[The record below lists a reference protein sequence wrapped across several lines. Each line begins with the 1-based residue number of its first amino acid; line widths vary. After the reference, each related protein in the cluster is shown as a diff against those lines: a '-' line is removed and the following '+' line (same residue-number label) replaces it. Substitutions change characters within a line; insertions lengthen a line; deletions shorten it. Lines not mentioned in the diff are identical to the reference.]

1 MSEKK
6 GTISVHAQ
14 NIMPIIKK
22 WLYSDKDIFI
32 REMVSNGCDAISK
45 YKLLAS
51 RSEAEKEE
59 SYAVYIEVDKDNKL
73 MRFID
78 NGIGMTAEEVEK
90 YITQVAFSGAAEFIE
105 KYKDDKE
112 SGGIIGH
119 FGLGFYSAFMAAAKV
134 QIDTLSYREGAK
146 AVRWLSSDGME
157 YEMSDG
163 DRQTHGT
170 TITIYVNDDSLDFLE
185 PDRIREVLDK
195 YCAFMPTPI
204 MLNIIGATEEV
215 EVEDTEAEKAEAEA
229 ESRDDAP
236 KDAADDKEKKE
247 KPTKR
252 IKRLVGPK
260 QINDT
265 HPLWLKMPKDVTDEE
280 YKEFYHRVFHDY
292 DDPLFWIHLNADY
305 PFNLKGILYFP
316 KLKNEF
322 TANEGQIKL
331 FSGQVFVADNIKEVI
346 PEFLMLLKGVIDC
359 SDLPLNVSRS
369 FLQNDGYVQKMAA
382 YITRKVADRLVSE
395 YEGNREQ
402 YQNYWSDI
410 NPFVKYGCIKDKKFY
425 DRVKGALIF
434 KTVDGEFLTLEEYKA
449 KNPEKQEKTVYYC
462 NDAKAQA
469 QATELYKQQGITV
482 VLLDQ
487 LIDSNFISFIEYTE
501 SGMQFKRVDSDVSGL
516 TEDDAVINADWTSN
530 LEAMFRKATGDDKL
544 AVELKKLKGD
554 AMPAMV
560 MVEEQSRR
568 FTEMSKRWGGGFA
581 FPEQKKLILNTGNA
595 LIQYLAGAEVNDRN
609 QLMARQVYDLAE
621 MGQAPLDGE
630 AMLAFV
636 KRSYELLALLAD
648 AGESKN

>member
-6 GTISVHAQ
+6 GTISIHAQ

-22 WLYSDKDIFI
+22 WLYSDKDIFV
-32 REMVSNGCDAISK
+32 RELVSNGCDAIAK

-51 RSEAEKEE
+51 RGEVEAEDD
-59 SYAVYIEVDKDNKL
+59 YAVYIEVDKENKV

-78 NGIGMTAEEVEK
+78 NGVGMTADEVEK
-90 YITQVAFSGAAEFIE
+90 YITQVAFSGATEFIE
-105 KYKDDKE
+105 KYKGDKND
-112 SGGIIGH
+112 GDGIIGH
-119 FGLGFYSAFMAAAKV
+119 FGLGFYSAFMAVEKV
-134 QIDTLSYREGAK
+134 QIDTLSWQKDAQP
-146 AVRWLSSDGME
+146 VRWVSSDGME
-157 YEMSDG
+157 YDMSEG
-163 DRQTHGT
+163 DRTTRGS
-170 TITIYVNDDSLDFLE
+170 TITLYMNEDSLDFLE
-185 PDRIREVLDK
+185 PARIREVLDK
-195 YCAFMPTPI
+195 YCAFMPIPI
-204 MLNIIGATEEV
+204 YLNIIGQTEEV
-215 EVEDTEAEKAEAEA
+215 EVEDESAEPAEATEGDKAEAAEGDKA
-229 ESRDDAP
+229 ESKP
-236 KDAADDKEKKE
+236 K
-247 KPTKR
+247 KR
-252 IKRLVGPK
+252 VTRPVGPK

-265 HPLWLKMPKDVTDEE
+265 HPLWLKMPKDVTDDE
-280 YKEFYHRVFHDY
+280 YKAFYHKVFHDY
-292 DDPLFWIHLNADY
+292 DEPLFWIHLNADY

-395 YEGNREQ
+395 FENNREQ
-402 YQNYWSDI
+402 YQGYWSDI

-425 DRVKGALIF
+425 DRVKGAIIF
-434 KTVDGEFLTLEEYKA
+434 KTVDGEYLTLEEYKA
-449 KNPEKQEKTVYYC
+449 KNPEKTVYYC
-462 NDAKAQA
+462 NDAQAQA
-469 QATELYKQQGITV
+469 QAVELYKQQGITV

-487 LIDSNFISFIEYTE
+487 LIDGNFISFLEYTE

-516 TEDDAVINADWTSN
+516 TEDDAVIDANWTSH
-530 LEAMFRKATGDDKL
+530 LEELFRAATGNDKL
-544 AVELKKLKGD
+544 DVELKKLKSE

-581 FPEQKKLILNTGNA
+581 FPEQKKLVLNTGNA
-595 LIQYLAGAEVNDRN
+595 LVQYLATADVDEKSK
-609 QLMARQVYDLAE
+609 LMARQVYDLAE
-621 MGQAPLDGE
+621 MGQAPLDGD

-648 AGESKN
+648 ANGKKND

>member
-6 GTISVHAQ
+6 GTISIHAQ

-22 WLYSDKDIFI
+22 WLYSDKDIFV
-32 REMVSNGCDAISK
+32 RELVSNGCDAIAK

-51 RSEAEKEE
+51 RGEVEAEDD
-59 SYAVYIEVDKDNKL
+59 YAVYIEVDKENKV

-78 NGIGMTAEEVEK
+78 NGVGMTADEVEK
-90 YITQVAFSGAAEFIE
+90 YITQVAFSGATEFIE
-105 KYKDDKE
+105 KYKGDKND
-112 SGGIIGH
+112 GDGIIGH
-119 FGLGFYSAFMAAAKV
+119 FGLGFYSAFMAAEKV
-134 QIDTLSYREGAK
+134 QIDTLSWQKDAQP
-146 AVRWLSSDGME
+146 VRWVSSDGME
-157 YEMSDG
+157 YDMSEG
-163 DRQTHGT
+163 DRT
-170 TITIYVNDDSLDFLE
+170 TRGSTIMLYMNEDSLDFLE
-185 PDRIREVLDK
+185 PARIREVLDK
-195 YCAFMPTPI
+195 YCAFMPIPI
-204 MLNIIGATEEV
+204 YLNIIGQTEEV
-215 EVEDTEAEKAEAEA
+215 EVEDESAEPAEATEGDKAEAAEGDKA
-229 ESRDDAP
+229 ESKP
-236 KDAADDKEKKE
+236 K
-247 KPTKR
+247 KR
-252 IKRLVGPK
+252 VTRPVGPK

-265 HPLWLKMPKDVTDEE
+265 HPLWLKMPKDVTDDE
-280 YKEFYHRVFHDY
+280 YKAFYHKVFHDY
-292 DDPLFWIHLNADY
+292 DEPLFWIHLNADY

-395 YEGNREQ
+395 FENNREQ
-402 YQNYWSDI
+402 YQGYWSDI

-425 DRVKGALIF
+425 DRVKGAIIF
-434 KTVDGEFLTLEEYKA
+434 KTVDGEYLTLEEYKA

-462 NDAKAQA
+462 NDAQAQA
-469 QATELYKQQGITV
+469 QAVELYKQQGITV

-487 LIDSNFISFIEYTE
+487 LIDGNFISFLEYTE

-516 TEDDAVINADWTSN
+516 TEDDAVIDANWTSH
-530 LEAMFRKATGDDKL
+530 LEELFRAATGNDKL
-544 AVELKKLKGD
+544 DVELKKLKSE

-581 FPEQKKLILNTGNA
+581 FPEQKKLVLNTGNA
-595 LIQYLAGAEVNDRN
+595 LVQYLATADVDEKSK
-609 QLMARQVYDLAE
+609 LMARQVYDLAE
-621 MGQAPLDGE
+621 MGQSPLDGD

-648 AGESKN
+648 ANGKKND

>member
-1 MSEKK
+1 MNEKK
-6 GTISVHAQ
+6 GTISIHAQ

-22 WLYSDKDIFI
+22 WLYSDKDIFV
-32 REMVSNGCDAISK
+32 RELVSNGCDAIAK
-45 YKLLAS
+45 FKLLVS
-51 RSEAEKEE
+51 RGEATAAPDEN
-59 SYAVYIEVDKDNKL
+59 YAVYIEVDKENKTL
-73 MRFID
+73 RFID
-78 NGIGMTAEEVEK
+78 NGVGMTADEVEK
-90 YITQVAFSGAAEFIE
+90 YITQVAFSGATEFIE
-105 KYKDDKE
+105 KYQNDKE
-112 SGGIIGH
+112 GGNGIIGH
-119 FGLGFYSAFMAAAKV
+119 FGLGFYSAFMAAEKV
-134 QIDTLSYREGAK
+134 QIDTLSWQEGATP
-146 AVRWLSSDGME
+146 VRWVSSDGME
-157 YEMSDG
+157 YDMSEG
-163 DRQTHGT
+163 DRQTRGST
-170 TITIYVNDDSLDFLE
+170 MTLYLNEESLDFLE

-204 MLNIIGATEEV
+204 LLNIIGETEEV
-215 EVEDTEAEKAEAEA
+215 EVEEPEEEHKEGEA
-229 ESRDDAP
+229 
-236 KDAADDKEKKE
+236 DKPHEHKHE
-247 KPTKR
+247 TRP
-252 IKRLVGPK
+252 VGPR

-265 HPLWLKMPKDVTDEE
+265 HPLWLKMPKDVTDDE
-280 YKEFYHRVFHDY
+280 YKAFYHKVFHDY

-305 PFNLKGILYFP
+305 PFDLKGILYFP

-395 YEGNREQ
+395 FEKNRQQYEG
-402 YQNYWSDI
+402 YWSDI

-462 NDAKAQA
+462 NDAQAQA
-469 QATELYKQQGITV
+469 QAVELYKQQGITV

-487 LIDSNFISFIEYTE
+487 MIDSNFISFLEYTE

-516 TEDDAVINADWTSN
+516 TDDSAVIDANWTSH
-530 LEAMFRKATGDDKL
+530 LEELFRAATGNDKL
-544 AVELKKLKGD
+544 EVELKKLKGE
-554 AMPAMV
+554 AMPAMI

-568 FTEMSKRWGGGFA
+568 FTEMSKRWGGSFMM
-581 FPEQKKLILNTGNA
+581 PEQKKLVLNTGNA
-595 LIQYLAGAEVNDRN
+595 LVQYLAGAPVDERDK
-609 QLMARQVYDLAE
+609 LMARQVYDLAE
-621 MGQAPLDGE
+621 MGQAPLDGD

-636 KRSYELLALLAD
+636 KRSYELLAMLAD
-648 AGESKN
+648 VKSEKAE

>member
-1 MSEKK
+1 MNEKK
-6 GTISVHAQ
+6 GTISIHAQ

-22 WLYSDKDIFI
+22 WLYSDKDIFV
-32 REMVSNGCDAISK
+32 RELVSNGCDAIAK

-51 RSEAEKEE
+51 RGEAQADDN
-59 SYAVYIEVDKDNKL
+59 YAVYVEVDKENKIL
-73 MRFID
+73 RFMD
-78 NGIGMTAEEVEK
+78 NGVGMTADEVEK
-90 YITQVAFSGAAEFIE
+90 YITQVAFSGATEFIE
-105 KYKDDKE
+105 KYQGEKDGA
-112 SGGIIGH
+112 SGIIGH
-119 FGLGFYSAFMAAAKV
+119 FGLGFYSAFMAAEKV
-134 QIDTLSYREGAK
+134 EIDTLSWQEGAA
-146 AVRWLSSDGME
+146 AVRWVSEDGME
-157 YEMSDG
+157 YDMSEG
-163 DRQTHGT
+163 ERT
-170 TITIYVNDDSLDFLE
+170 TRGSTMTLHLNEDSVEFLE
-185 PDRIREVLDK
+185 PARIREVLDK

-204 MLNIIGATEEV
+204 MLNIIGETEQVRVDEPEEV
-215 EVEDTEAEKAEAEA
+215 KEGEE
-229 ESRDDAP
+229 P
-236 KDAADDKEKKE
+236 KYE
-247 KPTKR
+247 T
-252 IKRLVGPK
+252 RLVGPR

-265 HPLWLKMPKDVTDEE
+265 HPLWLKMPKDVTEDE
-280 YKEFYHRVFHDY
+280 YKAFYHRVFHDY

-395 YEGNREQ
+395 FENNREQ
-402 YQNYWSDI
+402 YQGYWSDI

-434 KTVDGEFLTLEEYKA
+434 KTVDGDFLTLEEYKQ

-462 NDAKAQA
+462 NDAQAQA
-469 QATELYKQQGITV
+469 QAVELYRQQGMTV

-487 LIDSNFISFIEYTE
+487 MIDSNFISFLEYTE

-516 TEDDAVINADWTSN
+516 TEDGAAIDANWTSH
-530 LEAMFRKATGDDKL
+530 LEELFRAATGNDKL
-544 AVELKKLKGD
+544 EVELKKLKGE

-568 FTEMSKRWGGGFA
+568 FAEMSKRWGGGFMM
-581 FPEQKKLILNTGNA
+581 PEQKKLVLNTGNA
-595 LIQYLAGAEVNDRN
+595 LIQYLAGADVDERSK
-609 QLMARQVYDLAE
+609 LMARQVYDLAE
-621 MGQAPLDGE
+621 MGQAPLDGD

-648 AGESKN
+648 ADK

>member
-6 GTISVHAQ
+6 GTISIHAQ

-22 WLYSDKDIFI
+22 WLYSDKDIFV
-32 REMVSNGCDAISK
+32 RELVSNGCDAIAK
-45 YKLLAS
+45 HKLLAS
-51 RSEAEKEE
+51 QGEVAADEN
-59 SYAVYIEVDKDNKL
+59 YAVYVEVDKENKL
-73 MRFID
+73 LRFID
-78 NGIGMTAEEVEK
+78 NGIGMTADEVEK
-90 YITQVAFSGAAEFIE
+90 YITQVAFSGATEFIE
-105 KYKDDKE
+105 KYKGDKDGE
-112 SGGIIGH
+112 SGIIGH
-119 FGLGFYSAFMAAAKV
+119 FGLGFYSAFMEAEKV
-134 QIDTLSYREGAK
+134 QIDTLSWQEGATP
-146 AVRWLSSDGME
+146 VRWVSSDGME
-157 YEMSDG
+157 YEMSEG
-163 DRQTHGT
+163 DRATRGST
-170 TITIYVNDDSLDFLE
+170 MTLYLNEDSLEFLE
-185 PDRIREVLDK
+185 PARIREVLDK

-204 MLNIIGATEEV
+204 MLNVLGETEEV
-215 EVEDTEAEKAEAEA
+215 EVEEPEEEHKEGE
-229 ESRDDAP
+229 E
-236 KDAADDKEKKE
+236 DKPHEHRHE
-247 KPTKR
+247 TRP
-252 IKRLVGPK
+252 VGPR

-265 HPLWLKMPKDVTDEE
+265 HPLWLKMPKDVTDDE
-280 YKEFYHRVFHDY
+280 YREFYHRVFHDY
-292 DDPLFWIHLNADY
+292 DEPLFWIHLNADY

-395 YEGNREQ
+395 YENNREQ
-402 YQNYWSDI
+402 YQGYWSDI

-434 KTVDGEFLTLEEYKA
+434 KTVDGEFLTLEEYKQ
-449 KNPEKQEKTVYYC
+449 KNPEKQDKTVYYC
-462 NDAKAQA
+462 NDAQAQA
-469 QATELYKQQGITV
+469 QAVELYRQQGITV

-487 LIDSNFISFIEYTE
+487 MIDSNFISFLEYTE

-516 TEDDAVINADWTSN
+516 TEDDAVIDASWTSH
-530 LEAMFRKATGDDKL
+530 LEELFRAATGNDKL
-544 AVELKKLKGD
+544 EIELKKLKGE

-560 MVEEQSRR
+560 MVDEQSRR

-581 FPEQKKLILNTGNA
+581 FPEQKKLVLNTGNA
-595 LIQYLAGAEVNDRN
+595 LVQYLAGAPVDERGK
-609 QLMARQVYDLAE
+609 LMARQVYDLAE
-621 MGQAPLDGE
+621 MGQAPLDGD

-636 KRSYELLALLAD
+636 KRSYELLAMLAD
-648 AGESKN
+648 AKA

>member
-6 GTISVHAQ
+6 GTISIHAQ

-22 WLYSDKDIFI
+22 WLYSDKDIFV
-32 REMVSNGCDAISK
+32 RELVSNGCDAIAK

-51 RSEAEKEE
+51 RGEVEAEDD
-59 SYAVYIEVDKDNKL
+59 YAVYIEVDKENKV

-78 NGIGMTAEEVEK
+78 NGVGMTADEVEK
-90 YITQVAFSGAAEFIE
+90 YITQVAFSGATEFIE
-105 KYKDDKE
+105 KYKGDKND
-112 SGGIIGH
+112 GDGIIGH
-119 FGLGFYSAFMAAAKV
+119 FGLGFYSAFMAAEKV
-134 QIDTLSYREGAK
+134 QIDTLSWQKDAQP
-146 AVRWLSSDGME
+146 VRWVSSDGME
-157 YEMSDG
+157 YDMSEG
-163 DRQTHGT
+163 DRTTRGS
-170 TITIYVNDDSLDFLE
+170 TITLYMNEDSLDFLE
-185 PDRIREVLDK
+185 PARIREVLDK
-195 YCAFMPTPI
+195 YCAFMPIPI
-204 MLNIIGATEEV
+204 YLNIIGQTEEV
-215 EVEDTEAEKAEAEA
+215 EVEDESAEPAEATEGDKAEAAEGDKA
-229 ESRDDAP
+229 ESKP
-236 KDAADDKEKKE
+236 K
-247 KPTKR
+247 KR
-252 IKRLVGPK
+252 VTRPVGPK

-265 HPLWLKMPKDVTDEE
+265 HPLWLKMPKDVTDDE
-280 YKEFYHRVFHDY
+280 YKAFYHKVFHDY
-292 DDPLFWIHLNADY
+292 DEPLFWIHLNADY

-395 YEGNREQ
+395 FENNREQ
-402 YQNYWSDI
+402 YQGYWSDI

-425 DRVKGALIF
+425 DRVKGAIIF
-434 KTVDGEFLTLEEYKA
+434 KTVDGEYLTLEEYKA

-462 NDAKAQA
+462 NDAQAQA
-469 QATELYKQQGITV
+469 QAVELYKQQGITV

-487 LIDSNFISFIEYTE
+487 LIDGNFISFLEYTE

-516 TEDDAVINADWTSN
+516 TEDDAVIDANWTSQ
-530 LEAMFRKATGDDKL
+530 LEELFRAATGNDKL
-544 AVELKKLKGD
+544 DVELKKLKSE

-581 FPEQKKLILNTGNA
+581 FPEQKKLVLNTGNA
-595 LIQYLAGAEVNDRN
+595 LVQYLATAGVDEKSK
-609 QLMARQVYDLAE
+609 LMARQVYDLAE
-621 MGQAPLDGE
+621 MGQAPLDGD

-648 AGESKN
+648 ANGKKND

>member
-1 MSEKK
+1 MNEKK
-6 GTISVHAQ
+6 GTISIHAQ

-22 WLYSDKDIFI
+22 WLYSDKDIFV
-32 REMVSNGCDAISK
+32 RELVSNGCDAIAK
-45 YKLLAS
+45 FKLLVS
-51 RSEAEKEE
+51 RGEATAAPDEN
-59 SYAVYIEVDKDNKL
+59 YAVYIEVDKENKTL
-73 MRFID
+73 RFID
-78 NGIGMTAEEVEK
+78 NGVGMTADEVEK
-90 YITQVAFSGAAEFIE
+90 YITQVAFSGATEFIE
-105 KYKDDKE
+105 KYQNDKE
-112 SGGIIGH
+112 GGNGIIGH
-119 FGLGFYSAFMAAAKV
+119 FGLGFYSAFMAAEKV
-134 QIDTLSYREGAK
+134 QIDTLSWQEGA
-146 AVRWLSSDGME
+146 APVRWVSSDGME
-157 YEMSDG
+157 YDMSEG
-163 DRQTHGT
+163 DRQTRGST
-170 TITIYVNDDSLDFLE
+170 MTLYLNEESLEFLE

-204 MLNIIGATEEV
+204 LLNIIGETEEV
-215 EVEDTEAEKAEAEA
+215 EVEEPEEEHKEGEA
-229 ESRDDAP
+229 
-236 KDAADDKEKKE
+236 DKPHEHKHE
-247 KPTKR
+247 TRP
-252 IKRLVGPK
+252 VGPR

-265 HPLWLKMPKDVTDEE
+265 HPLWLKMPKDVTDDE
-280 YKEFYHRVFHDY
+280 YKAFYHKVFHDY

-395 YEGNREQ
+395 FEKNRQQYEG
-402 YQNYWSDI
+402 YWSDI

-449 KNPEKQEKTVYYC
+449 KNPDKQEKTVYYC
-462 NDAKAQA
+462 NDAQAQA
-469 QATELYKQQGITV
+469 QAVELYKQQGITV

-487 LIDSNFISFIEYTE
+487 MIDSNFISFLEYTE

-516 TEDDAVINADWTSN
+516 TDDDAVIDANWTSH
-530 LEAMFRKATGDDKL
+530 LEELFRAATGNDKL
-544 AVELKKLKGD
+544 EVELKKLKGE
-554 AMPAMV
+554 AMPAMI

-568 FTEMSKRWGGGFA
+568 FTEMSKRWGGSFMM
-581 FPEQKKLILNTGNA
+581 PEQKKLVLNTGNA
-595 LIQYLAGAEVNDRN
+595 LVQYLAGAPVDERDK
-609 QLMARQVYDLAE
+609 LMARQVYDLAE
-621 MGQAPLDGE
+621 MGQAPLDGD

-636 KRSYELLALLAD
+636 KRSYELLAMLAD
-648 AGESKN
+648 VKSEKAE

>member
-6 GTISVHAQ
+6 GTISIHAQ

-22 WLYSDKDIFI
+22 WLYSDKDIFV
-32 REMVSNGCDAISK
+32 RELVSNGCDAIAK
-45 YKLLAS
+45 HKLLAS
-51 RSEAEKEE
+51 QGEVAADEN
-59 SYAVYIEVDKDNKL
+59 YAVYVEVDKENKL
-73 MRFID
+73 LRFID
-78 NGIGMTAEEVEK
+78 NGIGMTADEVEK
-90 YITQVAFSGAAEFIE
+90 YITQVAFSGATEFIE
-105 KYKDDKE
+105 KYKGDKDGE
-112 SGGIIGH
+112 NGIIGH
-119 FGLGFYSAFMAAAKV
+119 FGLGFYSAFMAAEKV
-134 QIDTLSYREGAK
+134 QIDTLSWQEGATP
-146 AVRWLSSDGME
+146 VRWVSSDGME
-157 YEMSDG
+157 YEMSEG
-163 DRQTHGT
+163 DRATRGST
-170 TITIYVNDDSLDFLE
+170 MTLYLNEDSLEFLE
-185 PDRIREVLDK
+185 PARIREVLDK

-204 MLNIIGATEEV
+204 MLNVLGETEEV
-215 EVEDTEAEKAEAEA
+215 EVEEPEEEHKEGKE
-229 ESRDDAP
+229 
-236 KDAADDKEKKE
+236 DKPHEHRHE
-247 KPTKR
+247 TRP
-252 IKRLVGPK
+252 VGPR

-265 HPLWLKMPKDVTDEE
+265 HPLWLKMPKDVTDDE
-280 YKEFYHRVFHDY
+280 YREFYHRVFHDY
-292 DDPLFWIHLNADY
+292 DEPLFWIHLNADY

-395 YEGNREQ
+395 YENNREQ
-402 YQNYWSDI
+402 YQGYWSDI

-434 KTVDGEFLTLEEYKA
+434 KTVDGEFLTLEEYKQ
-449 KNPEKQEKTVYYC
+449 KNPEKQDKTVYYC
-462 NDAKAQA
+462 NDAQAQA
-469 QATELYKQQGITV
+469 QAVELYRQQGITV

-487 LIDSNFISFIEYTE
+487 MIDSNFISFLEYTE

-516 TEDDAVINADWTSN
+516 TEDDAVIDASWTSH
-530 LEAMFRKATGDDKL
+530 LEELFRAATGNDKL
-544 AVELKKLKGD
+544 EIELKKLKGE

-560 MVEEQSRR
+560 MVDEQSRR

-581 FPEQKKLILNTGNA
+581 FPEQKKLVLNTGNA
-595 LIQYLAGAEVNDRN
+595 LVQYLAGAPVDERGK
-609 QLMARQVYDLAE
+609 LMARQVYDLAE
-621 MGQAPLDGE
+621 MGQAPLDGD

-636 KRSYELLALLAD
+636 KRSYELLAMLAD
-648 AGESKN
+648 AKA

>member
-6 GTISVHAQ
+6 GTISIHAQ

-22 WLYSDKDIFI
+22 WLYSDKDIFV
-32 REMVSNGCDAISK
+32 RELVSNGCDAIAK

-51 RSEAEKEE
+51 RGEVEAEDD
-59 SYAVYIEVDKDNKL
+59 YAVYIEVDKENKV

-78 NGIGMTAEEVEK
+78 NGVGMTADEVEK
-90 YITQVAFSGAAEFIE
+90 YITQVAFSGATEFIE
-105 KYKDDKE
+105 KYKGDKND
-112 SGGIIGH
+112 GDGIIGH
-119 FGLGFYSAFMAAAKV
+119 FGLGFYSAFMAAEKV
-134 QIDTLSYREGAK
+134 QIDTLSWQKDAQP
-146 AVRWLSSDGME
+146 VRWVSSDGME
-157 YEMSDG
+157 YDMSEG
-163 DRQTHGT
+163 DRTTRGS
-170 TITIYVNDDSLDFLE
+170 TITLYMNEDSLDFLE
-185 PDRIREVLDK
+185 PARIREVLDK
-195 YCAFMPTPI
+195 YCAFMPIPI
-204 MLNIIGATEEV
+204 YLNIIGQTEEV
-215 EVEDTEAEKAEAEA
+215 EVEDESAEPAEAIEGDKAEAAEGDKA
-229 ESRDDAP
+229 ESKP
-236 KDAADDKEKKE
+236 K
-247 KPTKR
+247 KR
-252 IKRLVGPK
+252 VTRPVGPK

-265 HPLWLKMPKDVTDEE
+265 HPLWLKMPKDVTDDE
-280 YKEFYHRVFHDY
+280 YKAFYHKVFHDY
-292 DDPLFWIHLNADY
+292 DEPLFWIHLNADY

-395 YEGNREQ
+395 FENNREQ
-402 YQNYWSDI
+402 YQGYWSDI

-425 DRVKGALIF
+425 DRVKGAIIF
-434 KTVDGEFLTLEEYKA
+434 KTVDGEYLTLEEYKA

-462 NDAKAQA
+462 NDAQAQA
-469 QATELYKQQGITV
+469 QAVELYKQQGITV

-487 LIDSNFISFIEYTE
+487 LIDGNFISFLEYTE

-516 TEDDAVINADWTSN
+516 TEDDAVIDANWTSH
-530 LEAMFRKATGDDKL
+530 LEELFRAATGNDKL
-544 AVELKKLKGD
+544 DVELKKLKSE

-581 FPEQKKLILNTGNA
+581 FPEQKKLVLNTGNA
-595 LIQYLAGAEVNDRN
+595 LVQYLATADVDEKSK
-609 QLMARQVYDLAE
+609 LMARQVYDLAE
-621 MGQAPLDGE
+621 MGQAPLDGD

-648 AGESKN
+648 ANGKKND

>member
-6 GTISVHAQ
+6 GTISIHAQ

-22 WLYSDKDIFI
+22 WLYSDKDIFV
-32 REMVSNGCDAISK
+32 RELVSNGCDAIAK

-51 RSEAEKEE
+51 RGEVEAEDD
-59 SYAVYIEVDKDNKL
+59 YAVYIEVDKENKV

-78 NGIGMTAEEVEK
+78 NGVGMTADEVEK
-90 YITQVAFSGAAEFIE
+90 YITQVAFSGATEFIE
-105 KYKDDKE
+105 KYKGDKND
-112 SGGIIGH
+112 GDGIIGH
-119 FGLGFYSAFMAAAKV
+119 FGLGFYSAFMAVEKV
-134 QIDTLSYREGAK
+134 QIDTLSWQKDAQP
-146 AVRWLSSDGME
+146 VRWVSSDGME
-157 YEMSDG
+157 YDMSEG
-163 DRQTHGT
+163 DRTTRGS
-170 TITIYVNDDSLDFLE
+170 TITLYMNEDSLDFLE
-185 PDRIREVLDK
+185 PARIREVLDK
-195 YCAFMPTPI
+195 YCAFMPIPI
-204 MLNIIGATEEV
+204 YLNIIGQTEEV
-215 EVEDTEAEKAEAEA
+215 EVEDESAEPAEATEGDKAEAAEGDKA
-229 ESRDDAP
+229 ESKP
-236 KDAADDKEKKE
+236 K
-247 KPTKR
+247 KR
-252 IKRLVGPK
+252 VTRPVGPK

-265 HPLWLKMPKDVTDEE
+265 HPLWLKMPKDVTDDE
-280 YKEFYHRVFHDY
+280 YKAFYHKVFHDY
-292 DDPLFWIHLNADY
+292 DEPLFWIHLNADY

-395 YEGNREQ
+395 FENNREQ
-402 YQNYWSDI
+402 YQGYWSDI

-425 DRVKGALIF
+425 DRVKGAIIF
-434 KTVDGEFLTLEEYKA
+434 KTVDGEYLTLEEYKA

-462 NDAKAQA
+462 NDAQAQA
-469 QATELYKQQGITV
+469 QAVELYKQQGITV

-487 LIDSNFISFIEYTE
+487 LIDGNFISFLEYTE

-516 TEDDAVINADWTSN
+516 TEDDAVIDANWTSH
-530 LEAMFRKATGDDKL
+530 LEELFRAATGNDKL
-544 AVELKKLKGD
+544 DVELKKLKSE

-581 FPEQKKLILNTGNA
+581 FPEQKKLVLNTGNA
-595 LIQYLAGAEVNDRN
+595 LVQYLATADVDEKSK
-609 QLMARQVYDLAE
+609 LMARQVYDLAE
-621 MGQAPLDGE
+621 MGQAPLDGD

-648 AGESKN
+648 ANGKKND

>member
-6 GTISVHAQ
+6 GTISIHAQ

-22 WLYSDKDIFI
+22 WLYSDKDIFV
-32 REMVSNGCDAISK
+32 RELVSNGCDAIAK

-51 RSEAEKEE
+51 RGEVEAEDD
-59 SYAVYIEVDKDNKL
+59 YAVYIEVDKENKV

-78 NGIGMTAEEVEK
+78 NGVGMTADEVEK
-90 YITQVAFSGAAEFIE
+90 YITQVAFSGATEFIE
-105 KYKDDKE
+105 KYKGDKND
-112 SGGIIGH
+112 GDGIIGH
-119 FGLGFYSAFMAAAKV
+119 FGLGFYSAFMAAEKV
-134 QIDTLSYREGAK
+134 QIDTLSWQKDAQP
-146 AVRWLSSDGME
+146 VRWVSSDGME
-157 YEMSDG
+157 YDMSEG
-163 DRQTHGT
+163 DRTTRGS
-170 TITIYVNDDSLDFLE
+170 TITLYMNEDSLDFLE
-185 PDRIREVLDK
+185 PARIREVLDK
-195 YCAFMPTPI
+195 YCAFMPIPI
-204 MLNIIGATEEV
+204 YLNIIGQTEEV
-215 EVEDTEAEKAEAEA
+215 EVEDESAEPAEATEGDKAEAAEGDKA
-229 ESRDDAP
+229 ESKP
-236 KDAADDKEKKE
+236 K
-247 KPTKR
+247 KR
-252 IKRLVGPK
+252 VTRPVGPK

-265 HPLWLKMPKDVTDEE
+265 HPLWLKMPKDVTDDE
-280 YKEFYHRVFHDY
+280 YKAFYHKVFHDY
-292 DDPLFWIHLNADY
+292 DEPLFWIHLNADY

-395 YEGNREQ
+395 FENNREQ
-402 YQNYWSDI
+402 YQGYWSDI

-425 DRVKGALIF
+425 DRVKGAIIF
-434 KTVDGEFLTLEEYKA
+434 KTVDGEYLTLEEYKA

-462 NDAKAQA
+462 NDAQAQA
-469 QATELYKQQGITV
+469 QAVEMYKQQGITV

-487 LIDSNFISFIEYTE
+487 LIDGNFISFLEYTE

-516 TEDDAVINADWTSN
+516 TEDDAVIDANWTSH
-530 LEAMFRKATGDDKL
+530 LEELFRAATGNDKL
-544 AVELKKLKGD
+544 DVELKKLKSE

-581 FPEQKKLILNTGNA
+581 FPEQKKLVLNTGNA
-595 LIQYLAGAEVNDRN
+595 LVQYLATADVDEKSK
-609 QLMARQVYDLAE
+609 LMARQVYDLAE
-621 MGQAPLDGE
+621 MGQAPLDGD

-648 AGESKN
+648 ANGKKND

>member
-6 GTISVHAQ
+6 GTISIHAQ

-22 WLYSDKDIFI
+22 WLYSDKDIFV
-32 REMVSNGCDAISK
+32 RELVSNGCDAIAK

-51 RSEAEKEE
+51 RGEVEAEDD
-59 SYAVYIEVDKDNKL
+59 YAVYIEVDKENKV

-78 NGIGMTAEEVEK
+78 NGVGMTADEVEK
-90 YITQVAFSGAAEFIE
+90 YITQVAFSGATEFIE
-105 KYKDDKE
+105 KYKGDKND
-112 SGGIIGH
+112 GDGIIGH
-119 FGLGFYSAFMAAAKV
+119 FGLGFYSAFMAAEKV
-134 QIDTLSYREGAK
+134 QIDTLSWQKDAQP
-146 AVRWLSSDGME
+146 VRWVSSDGME
-157 YEMSDG
+157 YDMSEG
-163 DRQTHGT
+163 DRTTRGS
-170 TITIYVNDDSLDFLE
+170 TITLYMNEDSLDFLE
-185 PDRIREVLDK
+185 PARIREVLDK
-195 YCAFMPTPI
+195 YCAFMPIPI
-204 MLNIIGATEEV
+204 YLNIIGQTEEV
-215 EVEDTEAEKAEAEA
+215 EVEDESAEPAEATEGDKAEAAEGDKA
-229 ESRDDAP
+229 ESKP
-236 KDAADDKEKKE
+236 K
-247 KPTKR
+247 KR
-252 IKRLVGPK
+252 VTRPVGPK

-265 HPLWLKMPKDVTDEE
+265 HPLWLKMPKDVTDDE
-280 YKEFYHRVFHDY
+280 YKAFYHKVFHDY
-292 DDPLFWIHLNADY
+292 DEPLFWIHLNADY

-395 YEGNREQ
+395 FENNREQ
-402 YQNYWSDI
+402 YQGYWSDI

-425 DRVKGALIF
+425 DRVKGAIIF
-434 KTVDGEFLTLEEYKA
+434 KTVDGEYLTLEEYKA

-462 NDAKAQA
+462 NDAQAQA
-469 QATELYKQQGITV
+469 QAVELYKQQGITV

-487 LIDSNFISFIEYTE
+487 LIDGNFISFLEYTE

-516 TEDDAVINADWTSN
+516 TEDDAVIDANWTSH
-530 LEAMFRKATGDDKL
+530 LEELFRAATGNDKL
-544 AVELKKLKGD
+544 DVELKKLKSE

-581 FPEQKKLILNTGNA
+581 FPEQKKLVLNTGNA
-595 LIQYLAGAEVNDRN
+595 LVQYLATADVDEKSK
-609 QLMARQVYDLAE
+609 LMARQVYDLAE
-621 MGQAPLDGE
+621 MGQAPLDGD

-648 AGESKN
+648 ANGKKND

>member
-6 GTISVHAQ
+6 GTISIHAQ

-22 WLYSDKDIFI
+22 WLYSDKDIFV
-32 REMVSNGCDAISK
+32 RELVSNGCDAIAK

-51 RSEAEKEE
+51 RGEVEAEDD
-59 SYAVYIEVDKDNKL
+59 YAVYIEVDKENKV

-78 NGIGMTAEEVEK
+78 NGVGMTADEVEK
-90 YITQVAFSGAAEFIE
+90 YITQVAFSGATEFIE
-105 KYKDDKE
+105 KYKGDKND
-112 SGGIIGH
+112 GDGIIGH
-119 FGLGFYSAFMAAAKV
+119 FGLGFYSAFMAAEKV
-134 QIDTLSYREGAK
+134 QIDTLSWQKDAQP
-146 AVRWLSSDGME
+146 VRWVSSDGME
-157 YEMSDG
+157 YDMSEG
-163 DRQTHGT
+163 DRTTRGS
-170 TITIYVNDDSLDFLE
+170 TITLYMNEDSLDFLE
-185 PDRIREVLDK
+185 PARIREVLDK
-195 YCAFMPTPI
+195 YCAFMPIPI
-204 MLNIIGATEEV
+204 YLNIIGQTEEV
-215 EVEDTEAEKAEAEA
+215 EVEDESAEPAETTEGDKTEAAEGDKAE
-229 ESRDDAP
+229 SKP
-236 KDAADDKEKKE
+236 K
-247 KPTKR
+247 KR
-252 IKRLVGPK
+252 VTRPVGPK

-265 HPLWLKMPKDVTDEE
+265 HPLWLKMPKDVTDDE
-280 YKEFYHRVFHDY
+280 YKAFYHKVFHDY
-292 DDPLFWIHLNADY
+292 DEPLFWIHLNADY

-395 YEGNREQ
+395 FENNREQ
-402 YQNYWSDI
+402 YQGYWSDI

-425 DRVKGALIF
+425 DRVKGAIIF
-434 KTVDGEFLTLEEYKA
+434 KTVDGEYLTLEEYKA

-462 NDAKAQA
+462 NDAQAQA
-469 QATELYKQQGITV
+469 QAVELYKQQGITV

-487 LIDSNFISFIEYTE
+487 LIDGNFISFLEYTE

-516 TEDDAVINADWTSN
+516 TEDDAVIDANWTSH
-530 LEAMFRKATGDDKL
+530 LEELFRAATGNDKL
-544 AVELKKLKGD
+544 DVELKKLKSE

-581 FPEQKKLILNTGNA
+581 FPEQKKLVLNTGNA
-595 LIQYLAGAEVNDRN
+595 LVQYLATADVDEKSK
-609 QLMARQVYDLAE
+609 LMARQVYDLAE
-621 MGQAPLDGE
+621 MGQAPLDGD

-648 AGESKN
+648 ANGKKND

>member
-1 MSEKK
+1 MNEKK
-6 GTISVHAQ
+6 GTISIHAQ

-22 WLYSDKDIFI
+22 WLYSDKDIFV
-32 REMVSNGCDAISK
+32 RELVSNGCDAIAK
-45 YKLLAS
+45 FKLLVS
-51 RSEAEKEE
+51 RGEATAAPDEN
-59 SYAVYIEVDKDNKL
+59 YAVYIEVDKENKTL
-73 MRFID
+73 RFID
-78 NGIGMTAEEVEK
+78 NGVGMTADEVEK
-90 YITQVAFSGAAEFIE
+90 YITQVAFSGATEFIE
-105 KYKDDKE
+105 KYQNDKE
-112 SGGIIGH
+112 GGNGIIGH
-119 FGLGFYSAFMAAAKV
+119 FGLGFYSAFMAAEKV
-134 QIDTLSYREGAK
+134 QIDTLSWQEGATP
-146 AVRWLSSDGME
+146 VRWVSSDGME
-157 YEMSDG
+157 YDMSEG
-163 DRQTHGT
+163 DRQTRGST
-170 TITIYVNDDSLDFLE
+170 MTLYLNEESLDFLE
-185 PDRIREVLDK
+185 PGRIREVLDK

-204 MLNIIGATEEV
+204 LLNIIGETEEV
-215 EVEDTEAEKAEAEA
+215 EVEEPEEEHKEGE
-229 ESRDDAP
+229 E
-236 KDAADDKEKKE
+236 DKPHEHKHE
-247 KPTKR
+247 TRP
-252 IKRLVGPK
+252 VGPR

-265 HPLWLKMPKDVTDEE
+265 HPLWLKMPKDVTDDE
-280 YKEFYHRVFHDY
+280 YKAFYHKVFHDY

-395 YEGNREQ
+395 FEKNRQQYEG
-402 YQNYWSDI
+402 YWSDI

-449 KNPEKQEKTVYYC
+449 KNPDKQEKTVYYC
-462 NDAKAQA
+462 NDAQAQA
-469 QATELYKQQGITV
+469 QAVELYKQQGITV

-487 LIDSNFISFIEYTE
+487 MIDSNFISFIEYTE

-516 TEDDAVINADWTSN
+516 TDDDAVIDANWTSH
-530 LEAMFRKATGDDKL
+530 LEELFRAATGNDKL
-544 AVELKKLKGD
+544 EVELKKLKGE
-554 AMPAMV
+554 AMPAMI

-568 FTEMSKRWGGGFA
+568 FTEMSKRWGGGFMM
-581 FPEQKKLILNTGNA
+581 PEQKKLVLNTGNA
-595 LIQYLAGAEVNDRN
+595 LVQYLAGAPVDERDK
-609 QLMARQVYDLAE
+609 LMARQVYDLAE
-621 MGQAPLDGE
+621 MGQAPLDGD

-636 KRSYELLALLAD
+636 KRSYELLAMLAD
-648 AGESKN
+648 VKSEKAE